1 VRDKDEHYNGEERK
15 WYENNDVQGSLN
27 MWYYV
32 KYEMQLKKM
41 ILHKR

>member
-1 VRDKDEHYNGEERK
+1 
-15 WYENNDVQGSLN
+15 

-41 ILHKR
+41 ILHKRWNVIYEM